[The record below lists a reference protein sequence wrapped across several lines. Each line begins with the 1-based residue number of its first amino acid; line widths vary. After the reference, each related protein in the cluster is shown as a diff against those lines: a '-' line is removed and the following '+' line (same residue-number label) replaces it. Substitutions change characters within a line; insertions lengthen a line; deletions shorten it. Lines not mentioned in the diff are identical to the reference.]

1 MSWNPPAP
9 GPGRNPGRGP
19 GSVKR
24 AREMLEAGVRPQ
36 AAGNNAQN
44 LPVPPFAQGPNP
56 RGPPPQRPQRPQR
69 PSYYDQGRPD
79 DSTDGEI
86 NIGYQVDS
94 DPRGPVPYLPIQGL
108 PVPRQTAPPPSS
120 RRGRMSSFSRGTF
133 VSPIP
138 EEVPDRRRRKK
149 GSFASSAAIP
159 SSWGSGVPAS
169 DILDYYDSGDDAE
182 HDADPTTIVRHASL
196 GKRGKPSL
204 RTISKATSEGVKSP
218 LSDPVPDLP
227 KANTPGDY
235 SQARKS
241 FDSDSTDSID
251 LEKRRLSIENEQQ
264 KNARLAMPGP
274 GFSSKRNARRP
285 PRLDLGTVRN
295 AEARGSL
302 TSLPD
307 LIRRA
312 TRVASNLEHGRTASR
327 IGILD
332 MFGSG
337 RDPKQPKPAHARS
350 SASLSDILA
359 SFPPPRT
366 DTPDEG
372 FRGSWP
378 FPPVGAT
385 ERSRLRNMQT
395 NEDDPER
402 AQGRRFCGMSRR
414 LFIILCM
421 IAVCIV
427 IAAIV
432 IPIVLVVVPR
442 TRDHSTTASTAA
454 AASTMSGGNSTSC
467 DQTLPCLNGGVSVSA
482 SNSCS
487 CVCVNGFSGAQCGTA
502 TDGSCTTTQVSDTA
516 NATVGSSL
524 PDLFATSKSNFSISL
539 NETEIVGLFNSQ
551 NVSCTVQNDLVFF
564 NTENSKIR
572 RVPSSPTIVQGA
584 QITGSPNQLRE
595 ESASADAPPPILSV
609 PSSSS
614 TTASNTL
621 VGGAME
627 TASASTKSEPSKT
640 TTSATASATTTTARS
655 TTTRRQRVFDFA
667 RVAVLFILEQ
677 TKNVDSASTA
687 RSDIA
692 LSLLSESDDSSMSK
706 MKVTM
711 ADKTQSFVLNF
722 NNFTITLPDGSV
734 VGGSS

>member
-9 GPGRNPGRGP
+9 GPGSSLGRGS

-24 AREMLEAGVRPQ
+24 AREMLQAGVRPEV
-36 AAGNNAQN
+36 AGNDAQN
-44 LPVPPFAQGPNP
+44 PPIPPFAQGPHP
-56 RGPPPQRPQRPQR
+56 RGPPPPRPQR
-69 PSYYDQGRPD
+69 PSYYDQSRLD
-79 DSTDGEI
+79 DSSDGEI

-108 PVPRQTAPPPSS
+108 SVPKQSGPPPTS

-138 EEVPDRRRRKK
+138 EEVPERRRRKK

-159 SSWGSGVPAS
+159 SSWGSGVPGS
-169 DILDYYDSGDDAE
+169 DILDYYDSGDEAE
-182 HDADPTTIVRHASL
+182 HGADPTTVVRHASL
-196 GKRGKPSL
+196 GKRGRPSL
-204 RTISKATSEGVKSP
+204 RTISKSTSEGVKSP
-218 LSDPVPDLP
+218 ANDPIPDLP
-227 KANTPGDY
+227 KGYAPEGY
-235 SQARKS
+235 SHARRS
-241 FDSDSTDSID
+241 FDSDSTDSIEM
-251 LEKRRLSIENEQQ
+251 EKRGLAIENEQQ
-264 KNARLAMPGP
+264 TKSSRLAMPGP

-285 PRLDLGTVRN
+285 PQLDLGTVRT

-332 MFGSG
+332 MFDSG
-337 RDPKQPKPAHARS
+337 KEPKRPKPAHARS

-366 DTPDEG
+366 DTPDDG

-395 NEDDPER
+395 NEDSDPGRKRE
-402 AQGRRFCGMSRR
+402 RRFCGMSRR
-414 LFIILCM
+414 VFITLCI
-421 IAVCIV
+421 IALCVV

-432 IPIVLVVVPR
+432 IPVVLVVVPR
-442 TRDHSTTASTAA
+442 TRDHSTTASSSSSAA
-454 AASTMSGGNSTSC
+454 AASPMASSNSTSC
-467 DQTLPCLNGGVSVSA
+467 DQTLPCLNGGVSVSTG
-482 SNSCS
+482 NSCS
-487 CVCVNGFSGAQCGTA
+487 CVCVNGFSGAQCGTD
-502 TDGSCTTTQVSDTA
+502 TDGSCTTTQVSGTV

-524 PDLFATSKSNFSISL
+524 PRLFTASKTNFSIPL

-564 NTENSKIR
+564 NTGNSKIR
-572 RVPSSPTIVQGA
+572 RELPPTIVERA
-584 QITGSPNQLRE
+584 KITESPRSDQE
-595 ESASADAPPPILSV
+595 DSTSAEAPPPILSV
-609 PSSSS
+609 PSSSTTMSS
-614 TTASNTL
+614 TSTL
-621 VGGAME
+621 GGAME
-627 TASASTKSEPSKT
+627 TASSPTKTKPTASTTTTSA
-640 TTSATASATTTTARS
+640 TTSATASATAGS
-655 TTTRRQRVFDFA
+655 TSRVFDFA

-677 TKNVDSASTA
+677 TKTVDSASTA

-692 LSLLSESDDSSMSK
+692 LSLLSKSTDSVSP

-711 ADKTQSFVLNF
+711 ENNKSESFVLNF

-734 VGGSS
+734 VGG